1 MKKIILS
8 LSLLAMVCIVSSCT
22 NDADKTAAAASG
34 NTKASID
41 SADWKNK
48 QTAIAS
54 MAAIMAHNADE
65 VLKNAAADAID
76 YGDGSMPPAK
86 GIDSIK
92 AGLKA
97 FLNAFPDY
105 KGENLMYTAEGN
117 TVIITGD
124 WSGTFKN
131 DFWGMK
137 ATGKSFKVKDAD
149 ILTFNAEGKI
159 TSHSSIQSNSTMLTM
174 VGAKMQ

>member
-8 LSLLAMVCIVSSCT
+8 FSMFTMLCIVSSCT
-22 NDADKTAAAASG
+22 NDAEKSAAPGSA
-34 NTKASID
+34 KATVD
-41 SADWKNK
+41 SADLKNK
-48 QTAIAS
+48 QTAMAS
-54 MAAIMAHNADE
+54 MAGIMAHNADE

-86 GIDSIK
+86 GVDSIK

-105 KGENLMYTAEGN
+105 KGENLMYVAEGN

-131 DFWGMK
+131 DAWGMK

-149 ILTFNAEGKI
+149 ILTFNADGKI
-159 TSHSSIQSNSTMLTM
+159 TSHSSIQSNSTMMAM
-174 VGAKMQ
+174 VGAKM